1 MCGKIVPANRMRTS
15 AIVRRRR
22 ELGVQ
27 NLVLDGCTGS
37 HSVVGAGAGAGV
49 VEIFGMRPGERG
61 FAPT

>member
-1 MCGKIVPANRMRTS
+1 MRTS

-37 HSVVGAGAGAGV
+37 HSVVGVGAGV
-49 VEIFGMRPGERG
+49 GIAAGDAVD
-61 FAPT
+61 ADD